1 MSNRVRY
8 FYRRQISQRIGRVLQ
23 AAFTRTTVIGT
34 ENIPVRGPYIAVG
47 NHSAAIEV
55 ALLVV
60 NLPHVPEL
68 IGNGDVPFDPTFN
81 FMAQWYRFI
90 PIRRGHIDREALRAA
105 RAVLEQGNVL
115 GIFPEGGIWD
125 HHADEARPGVAW
137 LSQQTGAPILPI
149 GFGGMF
155 GALGKA
161 MRLKRPRLSMS
172 IGPLIPPVPNP
183 PSFRERRVAIS
194 DASQEIMRRIH
205 ALMPAAAGAAG
216 DQILEERYAFCTDVT
231 TPGGLPVF
239 VPPELSIPYGEDL
252 AYYFHRDVLLEV
264 VYRNYKILEA
274 RPLSQYATLTDPAT
288 LGAALDAAI
297 LFYEGDPIFL
307 GYRLGYGRAE
317 RVMEGL
323 RALRALLAWAAL
335 QGCQVRLLPERTIM
349 KAGGQSETLI
359 AASVRRKY

>member
-23 AAFTRTTVIGT
+23 AALTRTTITGL
-34 ENIPVRGPYIAVG
+34 ENIPRRGPYIAVG

-105 RAVLEQGNVL
+105 REVLEQGNVL

-155 GALGKA
+155 GAIGNA

-172 IGPLIPPVPNP
+172 IGQLIPPVPNP
-183 PSFRERRVAIS
+183 PSVRERRAAIN

-205 ALMPAAAGAAG
+205 ALMPVETRAS
-216 DQILEERYAFCTDVT
+216 DSQVLEERYAFRTEITMPD
-231 TPGGLPVF
+231 GLPVF
-239 VPPELSIPYGEDL
+239 VPPDLEIPYGEDL
-252 AYYFHRDVLLEV
+252 AYYFHHDVLLEV
-264 VYRNYKILEA
+264 VYRNYKLLEA
-274 RPLSQYATLTDPAT
+274 KPLSQYATLTDPAK

-297 LFYEGDPIFL
+297 RFYEGDPIFL
-307 GYRLGYGRAE
+307 GYRLGYNRAE
-317 RVMEGL
+317 RVVEAL
-323 RALRALLAWAAL
+323 RALRAQIAWAEL
-335 QGCQVRLLPERTIM
+335 QGFQVRVLPERTIM

-359 AASVRRKY
+359 AASVRRNY